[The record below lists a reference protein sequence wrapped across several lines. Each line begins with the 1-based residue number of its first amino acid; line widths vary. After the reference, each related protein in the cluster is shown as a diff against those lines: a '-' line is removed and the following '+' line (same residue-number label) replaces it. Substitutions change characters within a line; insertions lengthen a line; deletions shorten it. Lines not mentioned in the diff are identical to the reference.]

1 MWRGLWRGE
10 VRRIRCRWRAM
21 EDRMMSGIAAK
32 WRLKARWRRFRREE
46 RRKKGVRAIEAEEV
60 QVQVIV
66 EVEAEAEVIVEGAK
80 VIDIIVGMIGIVIM
94 IIEEVIIIG
103 MIGIAIAIV
112 IVIVII
118 KDINLAVFFVNS
130 FL

>member
-1 MWRGLWRGE
+1 
-10 VRRIRCRWRAM
+10 
-21 EDRMMSGIAAK
+21 MMSGIAAK

>member
-1 MWRGLWRGE
+1 
-10 VRRIRCRWRAM
+10 M

-60 QVQVIV
+60 QVQVIVEVEV